1 MEPPVKVNM
10 PSRDDQEKLTEEFVR
25 QETITEEISI
35 NQPISSPQE
44 QQQRVP
50 YAQRLQKSKL
60 DKQFSRFLDVF
71 KKLHINIP
79 FVDALEQMRVMWN
92 L

>member
-50 YAQRLQKSKL
+50 YAQRLQKSK
-60 DKQFSRFLDVF
+60 
-71 KKLHINIP
+71 
-79 FVDALEQMRVMWN
+79 
-92 L
+92 